1 MKLLR
6 AKLAALTLLFT
17 AFQASSQMRLPVSPG
32 LRSDLQK
39 VVTDFPKNFPNLIG
53 DVVAENAQST
63 DYACNLKFS
72 GAEENSITR
81 YSGNKPVYSW
91 QAVMLTTEDFQEA
104 TKKYK
109 WLCSQVKGMTMQLS
123 DVTFTLTGDIDPADE
138 SKKFS
143 SSVFKLMPAA
153 VNLPK
158 MKVEV
163 SIQFYFPEWK
173 VGLAVYDRER
183 EDNEQGSQDDSR

>member
-6 AKLAALTLLFT
+6 AKLAALVIFFT
-17 AFQASSQMRLPVSPG
+17 AFHSSAQLRLPVSPA
-32 LRSDLQK
+32 LRADLQR
-39 VVTDFPKNFPNLIG
+39 VVTDFPKNFPNLKG
-53 DVVAENAQST
+53 DVVAENPQST

-81 YSGNKPVYSW
+81 YSGNKPIYSW

-104 TKKYK
+104 VKKYK
-109 WLCSQVKGMTMQLS
+109 WLCTQVKGMTLELN
-123 DVTFTLTGDIDPADE
+123 DVTFTLAGEVDPADE

-143 SSVFKLMPAA
+143 SSVFRLFPND

-158 MKVEV
+158 MKVE
-163 SIQFYFPEWK
+163 
-173 VGLAVYDRER
+173 
-183 EDNEQGSQDDSR
+183 